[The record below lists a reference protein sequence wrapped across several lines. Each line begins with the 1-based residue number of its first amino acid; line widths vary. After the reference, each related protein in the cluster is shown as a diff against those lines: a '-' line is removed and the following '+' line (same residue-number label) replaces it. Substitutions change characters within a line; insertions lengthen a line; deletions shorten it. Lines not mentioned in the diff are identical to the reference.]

1 MNQPDLPSV
10 ELLDLQAQWLQ
21 GARSRLFRRISLA
34 NRRKVLDL
42 GSGRGQVTNEL
53 VRRTRGI
60 VAAVDH
66 NTGSLHESNYA
77 FDSLRV
83 AGGADRLPFT
93 IDSFD
98 LVYCQ
103 NALLWMSPLTD
114 VIREIYRVLEPEGLL
129 AAVEPDFGGL
139 IEHPADIGTRDI
151 WLTALA
157 RAGAEPLI
165 GRKLPS
171 LLEKIGFQIQVLLLD
186 RLEPGNEERLQFLL
200 ELPLTSEEKRQLNT
214 IQSRIKDRP
223 GWNQLAHLPYFLIIA
238 RKT

>member
-1 MNQPDLPSV
+1 MVKPDLLSAK
-10 ELLDLQAQWLQ
+10 LLDLQALWLQ

-42 GSGRGQVTNEL
+42 GSGRGQVSNEL
-53 VRRTRGI
+53 ERRTRGI

-66 NTGSLHESNYA
+66 NIESLHESSYSQ
-77 FDSLRV
+77 DSLRV
-83 AGGADRLPFT
+83 AGSADCLPFKK
-93 IDSFD
+93 DSFD

-103 NALLWMSPLTD
+103 NALLWMSPLVD
-114 VIREIYRVLEPEGLL
+114 VLKEIYRVLEPDGWL
-129 AAVEPDFGGL
+129 AAIEPDFGGL
-139 IEHPADIGTRDI
+139 IEHPAEVATRDI

-171 LLEKIGFQIQVLLLD
+171 SLEKVGFQVQVLLLD
-186 RLEPGNEERLQFLL
+186 RLEPGNEERLQFLQ
-200 ELPLTSEEKRQLNT
+200 ELPLTSDEKRQLDT
-214 IQSRIKDRP
+214 IQSRIRDRP
-223 GWNQLAHLPYFLIIA
+223 GWNQFAHLPYFLIIA